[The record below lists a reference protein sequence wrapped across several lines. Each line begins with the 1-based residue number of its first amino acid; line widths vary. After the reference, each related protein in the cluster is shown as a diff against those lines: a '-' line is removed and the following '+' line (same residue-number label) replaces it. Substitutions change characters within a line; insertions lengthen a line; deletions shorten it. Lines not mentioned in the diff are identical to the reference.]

1 MKKLVFEGT
10 EEQIENL
17 KRLVVEKK
25 YYNIGSDI
33 LPKMRED
40 YQTENLW
47 SVGDME
53 NWDCNNEQALDV
65 LHDALTNEATMEQI
79 WFAIDFHA
87 EDRGIKKVV
96 V

>member
-1 MKKLVFEGT
+1 MKKIVFEGT

-17 KRLVVEKK
+17 KRLVVEKN
-25 YYNIGSDI
+25 YYNIGSNI

-47 SVGDME
+47 SVSDMQD
-53 NWDCNNEQALDV
+53 WDCTDEEALEV
-65 LHDALTNEATMEQI
+65 LHEALTNDATIEQI

-87 EDRGIKKVV
+87 GDKGLKHLTK
-96 V
+96 